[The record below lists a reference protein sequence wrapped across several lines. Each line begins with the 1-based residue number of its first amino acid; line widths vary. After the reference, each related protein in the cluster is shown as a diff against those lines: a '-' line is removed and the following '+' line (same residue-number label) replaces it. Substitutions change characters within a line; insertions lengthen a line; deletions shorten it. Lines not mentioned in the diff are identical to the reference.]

1 MLSAGVGLRQIRD
14 QLGLTMRDVESASA
28 RISALHGSEEYL
40 IPPSRLSDIETKGVV
55 PSVFRFYSLAA
66 IYRRPIRELL
76 LIYGIDLST
85 VTNDWSSSRPAN
97 SHISGFEEETADCN
111 VPIRFDPGF
120 DLRETSDL
128 RRMVQEW
135 GSVPFTFL
143 NSLAS
148 QKYTYAFVGT
158 EDYTMYPLLQ
168 PGSFIQVDE
177 SKRRVV
183 SRPWRSEYERPIY
196 FVETRE
202 GFVCCWCSLRLNSLV
217 LQPHP
222 LSSAPVRVLKHPQEA
237 EVIGQVVGVAMKIGD
252 PQSSELLE
260 PRGFARSTA
269 DGVVP
274 TTANLR
280 VADAPVIPSAT
291 TRRILG

>member
-85 VTNDWSSSRPAN
+85 VTNDWASSRPAN
-97 SHISGFEEETADCN
+97 SHVSGFEEETADCN

-120 DLRETSDL
+120 DLRQTSDL

-135 GSVPFTFL
+135 GPVPFTFL

-202 GFVCCWCSLRLNSLV
+202 GFACCWCSLRLNSLV

-252 PQSSELLE
+252 PQSAELLE

>member
-85 VTNDWSSSRPAN
+85 VTNDWCSSRPAN